1 MDNSQPVVLSE
12 EQLDAI
18 IGGVNNALQ
27 NGIRQIGPADLAG
40 MDIETALMAVQSERA
55 RLLDNQVQSQIAE
68 VQKRN
73 TTVAQLNDVL
83 HGLNNASGGEK
94 PHISLNDRFDA
105 GKPDGP
111 TWGEKLQEFGVKAD
125 ANGDGALEKGEIDS
139 AVQTVKQ
146 QIDSLGNSQQMD
158 MLRLQSLSNKR
169 NEAFDV
175 MTNFVKKMQDSRSS
189 IIGNMR

>member
-1 MDNSQPVVLSE
+1 MEDSQPVMLSE

-27 NGIRQIGPADLAG
+27 NGLPQGGPLDIGG
-40 MDIETALMAVQSERA
+40 MDIETALMAVQGERT
-55 RLLDNQVQSQIAE
+55 RLLDIQFQTQVAE
-68 VQKRN
+68 VKERN
-73 TTVAQLNDVL
+73 NTVAQLNEVL
-83 HGLNNASGGEK
+83 HGLNSASGEEK
-94 PHISLNDRFDA
+94 PPLSLNDKFDA

-111 TWGEKLQEFGVKAD
+111 TWAEKLQEFGVKAD
-125 ANGDGALEKGEIDS
+125 ANGNGALDKAEIDS
-139 AVQTVKQ
+139 AVQHVKGQ
-146 QIDSLGNSQQMD
+146 LDAAGNSQHMD